1 MSKNNSNTKPQAK
14 ADGATQD
21 DTTKVELT
29 AEEQAAAAA
38 AAGNAGGE
46 GSNNEGGDNAGGEG
60 QAGADGADGAD
71 VVIKDLSGDS
81 ANAAAVIPA
90 TGTAPDS
97 PAVDAAAVAAAAAA
111 GTVKIDPIKEPT
123 FETAPDVV
131 KADKQVNMKGSAA
144 TAIIVERIGRHM
156 DFLNSKIRIADEK
169 ARNVEQATFI
179 ETIGEAL
186 KQDYPRFELVADLL
200 MDQVRQNSK
209 LFNSGMAFRF
219 MAPLEKLG
227 YAPEALQG
235 YKAFIQFLITVSK
248 NWKRR
253 HQLADLVDVTYVIEG
268 FPSKAR
274 ENITQ
279 FFNKLA
285 SA

>member
-14 ADGATQD
+14 ADGSTQD

-38 AAGNAGGE
+38 AAAANTDGE
-46 GSNNEGGDNAGGEG
+46 GKNNTGSED
-60 QAGADGADGAD
+60 QAGANGAGD
-71 VVIKDLSGDS
+71 VVIKDLGGDS
-81 ANAAAVIPA
+81 TNATTSAPA
-90 TGTAPDS
+90 TGAAAPDN
-97 PAVDAAAVAAAAAA
+97 VKAAS
-111 GTVKIDPIKEPT
+111 IKEPT

-144 TAIIVERIGRHM
+144 TAIIVERIDRHI

-169 ARNVEQATFI
+169 ARNTEQATFI

-200 MDQVRQNSK
+200 MEQVRENTK

-253 HQLADLVDVTYVIEG
+253 HQLADLVDITYVIEG